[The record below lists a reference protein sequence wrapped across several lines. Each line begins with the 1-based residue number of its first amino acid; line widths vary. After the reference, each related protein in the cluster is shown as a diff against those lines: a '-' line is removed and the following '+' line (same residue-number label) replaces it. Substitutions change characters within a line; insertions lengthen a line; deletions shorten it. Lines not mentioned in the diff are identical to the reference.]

1 MSGPTVLPDP
11 PAQATTV
18 FGDRLELACE
28 FARVL
33 ASDAI
38 TRGLI
43 GPHEVPRLWDRHLL
57 NCAVVAELL
66 PPDARVV
73 DVGSGAGLPGIAFA
87 IRRADL
93 RVDLVEPLQRRAVF
107 LDEVV
112 QRLGLAATVTVVRGR
127 AEERAVLATVA
138 PVEWVTARA
147 VAPLDRLVRW
157 CLPMLQPGG
166 TLLALKGASAATEVR
181 EHLLIMNSLGGRDI
195 DVIECGVGVL
205 EQPTAVVRVRRNTT
219 ARRGVKG
226 HG

>member
-1 MSGPTVLPDP
+1 MSGPAVVPDP
-11 PAQATTV
+11 PAQASVV
-18 FGDRLELACE
+18 FGDRLELARE
-28 FARVL
+28 FTRLL

-43 GPHEVPRLWDRHLL
+43 GPREVPRLWDRHLL

-66 PPDARVV
+66 PPDAHVV
-73 DVGSGAGLPGIAFA
+73 DVGSGAGLPGVVLA

-112 QRLGLAATVTVVRGR
+112 QRLGLAGAVTVIRGR
-127 AEERAVLATVA
+127 AEERAVLTAVA

-166 TLLALKGASAATEVR
+166 TLLALKGASASTEVR
-181 EHLLIMNSLGGRDI
+181 AHLSIMKSLGGRDI
-195 DVIECGVGVL
+195 DVIQCGVGVL
-205 EQPTAVVRVRRNTT
+205 EQPTAVVRVRRHTG
-219 ARRGVKG
+219 RQGMKG